1 LAAQVQEKA
10 ARERNDKENID
21 QQAKMWELDKQNY
34 DEEEKRLKERI
45 NKINKDNSSY
55 LMNQMAHKNRAS
67 AKMNNL
73 EMAINK
79 PLLREVNQ
87 KLKTFSNY
95 EGVGSLRSGQQ
106 QEEI

>member
-1 LAAQVQEKA
+1 MRTFLAQQVQEKVQ
-10 ARERNDKENID
+10 REKSDKENID
-21 QQAKMWELDKQNY
+21 QQAHMWELDKKNY
-34 DEEEKRLKERI
+34 EEEEKRLKERI

-55 LMNQMAHKNRAS
+55 LMNQMAAKNRAS

-95 EGVGSLRSGQQ
+95 DGVGSLKSGQ
-106 QEEI
+106 

>member
-1 LAAQVQEKA
+1 
-10 ARERNDKENID
+10 
-21 QQAKMWELDKQNY
+21 
-34 DEEEKRLKERI
+34 
-45 NKINKDNSSY
+45 
-55 LMNQMAHKNRAS
+55 MNQMAHKNRAS

-106 QEEI
+106 QEEIW